1 MISLMFSLM
10 GILALLI
17 VISICCEIYRCIR
30 GEPTSGNENENQNQN
45 QNQNQ
50 SQNRAREITEILRQ
64 MLFHNPEQRLINSIM
79 RSSEQRRTN
88 NSTRS
93 SEQRRTNNSTRSSEQ
108 RRTNNSTRS
117 SEQCQTNGISNPA
130 YFGMK
135 SQDYPPPP
143 SYDFVMNGKTSHI

>member
-1 MISLMFSLM
+1 MWLGITVISIMFSLM
-10 GILALLI
+10 GVLALLI
-17 VISICCEIYRCIR
+17 VISICCEIYWCIR
-30 GEPTSGNENENQNQN
+30 GEPTSGNENENQN

-64 MLFHNPEQRLINSIM
+64 MLYHNSEQRLINSVM
-79 RSSEQRRTN
+79 RSSEQRQTN

-93 SEQRRTNNSTRSSEQ
+93 SEQR
-108 RRTNNSTRS
+108 
-117 SEQCQTNGISNPA
+117 QTNGISNPV